1 MTIIRN
7 TLLSL
12 AASGAFLASVLPS
25 SAFAQQ
31 VSIEDPWVRA
41 TVAQQRASGA
51 FMKITAPSAMKL
63 VGARSPV
70 ASIVEIHEMSM
81 IGDLMKMRAV
91 SAIDLPAGKAVA
103 LEPGGYHVMLID
115 LKQQI
120 KDGEA
125 VPITLVFEGE
135 GGKQLTQEI
144 SARAMPL
151 NAKDGGGMGRSMNGK
166 GHKH

>member
-31 VSIEDPWVRA
+31 VSIDDAWVRA

-51 FMKITAPSAMKL
+51 FMKITATSAMKL
-63 VGARSPV
+63 VGVHSPV
-70 ASIVEIHEMSM
+70 ASIVEIHEMAM
-81 IGDLMKMRAV
+81 VGDLMKMRAV
-91 SAIDLPAGKAVA
+91 KAIDLPANKPVS

-115 LKQQI
+115 LKNQI
-120 KDGEA
+120 KEGES
-125 VPITLVFEGE
+125 VPITLVFEGAD
-135 GGKQLTQEI
+135 GKQLTQEV
-144 SARAMPL
+144 SAKARPL
-151 NAKDGGGMGRSMNGK
+151 NAKSGGGMDDSMRGK
-166 GHKH
+166 NHKH